1 LRAVAV
7 GVDTEGHVAVITL
20 DRPERRNAFDL
31 AALDAFEAAL
41 VRLRDDQDLW
51 VGIVTGAGGT
61 FSSGADL
68 RSLPQELPERGPD
81 AVLEI
86 ARLFSRVGLTKP
98 LVAAIEGAALGGG
111 CEVALACDLRVA
123 AEGASIGM
131 PEARRGL
138 LGGWGGTQRLPR
150 LVGPARAK
158 ELLFTGRPV
167 DAAEAHRIG
176 LVNRLAPEGG
186 ALAAARA
193 LAAEICASAPSSV
206 RLSKRAVDEG
216 LELPLD
222 DALRLEHELFQ
233 EALSS
238 PNAAEGMLS
247 FVERREP
254 EWQG

>member
-1 LRAVAV
+1 LRGVAV
-7 GVDTEGHVAVITL
+7 GVETEGRVAVITL

-31 AALDAFEAAL
+31 AMLDAFEAAL
-41 VRLRDDQDLW
+41 VSLRDDPGLW

-81 AVLEI
+81 AVLQI
-86 ARLFSRVGLTKP
+86 AQLFSRAAPAKP
-98 LVAAIEGAALGGG
+98 LVAAIEGHAVGGG
-111 CEVALACDLRVA
+111 CEIALACDLRVA
-123 AEGASIGM
+123 AVGARIGM

-138 LGGWGGTQRLPR
+138 VGGWGGTQRLPR
-150 LVGPARAK
+150 LVGAARAK
-158 ELLFTGRPV
+158 ELLFTGLPV
-167 DAAEAHRIG
+167 DGAEAYRIG
-176 LVNRLAPEGG
+176 LVNRLARDGE
-186 ALAAARA
+186 ALRVARA

-222 DALRLEHELFQ
+222 DALRLEQELFQ
-233 EALSS
+233 EALAS

-254 EWQG
+254 DWQG